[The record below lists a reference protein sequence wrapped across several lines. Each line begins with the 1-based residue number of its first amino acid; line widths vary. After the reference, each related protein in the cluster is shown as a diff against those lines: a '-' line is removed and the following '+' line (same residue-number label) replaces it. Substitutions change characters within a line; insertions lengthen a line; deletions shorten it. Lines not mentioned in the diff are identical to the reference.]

1 MSRIAVVLSILML
14 VVFTGCSKVPEI
26 EMQATQTAIN
36 AARTAEAELYAPEA
50 FQTAVDTM
58 NAAMAAKQEQDS
70 KFKLFRSY
78 NDSKELL
85 VRAKVLADQAAS
97 MAAAE
102 KARIIAEVTDLIA
115 SAQMA
120 VDNANAALAAAP
132 VGKGSRAEIEL
143 MKSDLSFAATALGE
157 ARADFDA
164 GMYEAAR
171 TRAQAAIDKAN
182 TVTGEIEAA
191 IARKAGK

>member
-1 MSRIAVVLSILML
+1 MSRIAVVLSILL
-14 VVFTGCSKVPEI
+14 VLVFTGCSKVPEI
-26 EMQATQTAIN
+26 EMQATQTALD
-36 AARTAEAELYAPEA
+36 AARSAEAELYAPEA
-50 FQTAVDTM
+50 YQTAVDTL

-78 NDSKELL
+78 GDTKDLL
-85 VRAKVLADQAAS
+85 IRAKVLADQAAS
-97 MAAAE
+97 KAAVE
-102 KARIIAEVTDLIA
+102 KERIIREVTDLIA

-120 VDNANAALAAAP
+120 VDNANAALAGAP

-143 MKSDLSFAATALGE
+143 MKSDLGFAATALGE

-182 TVTGEIEAA
+182 AVSGEIEAA